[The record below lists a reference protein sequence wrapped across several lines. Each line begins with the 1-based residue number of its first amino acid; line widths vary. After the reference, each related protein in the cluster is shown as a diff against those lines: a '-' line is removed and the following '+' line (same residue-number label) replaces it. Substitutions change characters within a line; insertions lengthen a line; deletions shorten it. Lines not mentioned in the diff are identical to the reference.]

1 MNRVIKRQN
10 FGIVVLVNLLNLVS
24 CSNSKIP
31 LYYDWYV
38 EKISLDKLWEK
49 ENISDSFRPKIAIID
64 SGFDNDYL
72 QFLNSNI
79 IYKYNVFDES
89 EDITDFYGHGTI
101 ITDIIGGKNDGSSK
115 FSGINPNSELIL
127 IKGLNNQGI
136 SNSMFLT
143 KAIDYAI
150 EKEADII
157 NLSLGSQNDYFGFH
171 SAIERAIEKNI
182 FLISAVGDSEA
193 NEFFYP
199 SLYDNVFAI
208 GNQTMEGELDSKS
221 NRSINKE
228 LILMPGEKI
237 LYPIIEEEKVV
248 YKTNTG
254 SSFSCAIFTGVFSL
268 LISKFEN
275 VTYEN
280 VYEFFLNKDN
290 YKGNFIDLSKFKIS

>member
-1 MNRVIKRQN
+1 MTIRKISSAL
-10 FGIVVLVNLLNLVS
+10 VVLTNLILPIS
-24 CSNSKIP
+24 CSNYKSPI
-31 LYYDWYV
+31 YYDWYV
-38 EKISLDKLWEK
+38 KKISLDKIWDK
-49 ENISDSFRPKIAIID
+49 ENINDSFKPKVAIID

-72 QFLNSNI
+72 QFLNNNI

-101 ITDIIGGKNDGSSK
+101 ITEIIGGNNNGSSK
-115 FSGINPNSELIL
+115 FYGINPNCELIL

-157 NLSLGSQNDYFGFH
+157 NLSLGSQNDYFEFH

-199 SLYDNVFAI
+199 SLYDGVFAI
-208 GNQTMEGELDSKS
+208 GNQTMEGELNSKS

-237 LYPIIEEEKVV
+237 LYPIIEEKKVV

-254 SSFSCAIFTGVFSL
+254 SSFSCAVFTGVFSL

-275 VTYEN
+275 ITYEN
-280 VYEFFLNKDN
+280 VYEFFLNNDN
-290 YKGNFIDLSKFKIS
+290 YKGKFIDLSKFKITK